1 MSARGFGRGG
11 SHRPFAIVFGGG
23 GARGFAH
30 LGVLRAL
37 EREGYRPRLVVG
49 VSMGAV
55 VGVTYA
61 SRPDWYEAVL
71 DMELADFPGLGAGPP
86 GEGRFRPIRL
96 ARTTTRN
103 LRTLMAMV
111 MDWGPGTPA
120 RGSGL
125 AEVRKLVGHGP
136 LNETRVPVVVTA
148 TDLVSGE
155 RVVLRSAPADDA
167 VYASGALAGV
177 LPPLPM
183 GDCLLADGAY
193 TDLAPVDVARELESA
208 AVLAVDVGSVGRV
221 TKISNGYQA
230 IIRAMEICHR
240 QHAHLRF
247 NDADLVLRPR
257 FSRDIETLEFSARRE
272 CVAAGIRVVRTE
284 WPRITRLLGE
294 PGAERFS

>member
-1 MSARGFGRGG
+1 MSTYGLGRGG

-30 LGVLRAL
+30 LGVLKAL

-61 SRPDWYEAVL
+61 TRPDWYEAVL
-71 DMELADFPGLGAGPP
+71 GMELADFPGMGVGPS
-86 GEGRFRPIRL
+86 GEGGSRAIRL
-96 ARTTTRN
+96 VRTATRN
-103 LRTLMAMV
+103 LRTLLAMV
-111 MDWGPGTPA
+111 TDWGPGTPA
-120 RGSGL
+120 RSSGL
-125 AEVRKLVGHGP
+125 AEVRKLVGRGR
-136 LNETRVPVVVTA
+136 LDETRVPVVVTA

-155 RVVLRSAPADDA
+155 RVALRSAPADDA

-183 GDCLLADGAY
+183 GDWLLADGAY

-221 TKISNGYQA
+221 TGISNGYQA

-240 QHAHLRF
+240 HHAHLRF
-247 NDADLVLRPR
+247 NEADLVLRPR
-257 FSRDIETLEFSARRE
+257 FPRDIGTLEFSARRE

-284 WPRITRLLGE
+284 RPRIARLLEE
-294 PGAERFS
+294 P